1 MTELEFLIPRRPMS
15 LQGNR
20 ANLRAWKEFVAG
32 EAKTAW
38 GARHPIRTGELHLTL
53 AYLSGVQP
61 ADVDNIIK
69 PIQDALVGLV
79 LADDSLIVAVE
90 SHRRLLTGSFDP
102 MRLPPLLL
110 QGLLTGRECVY
121 VRLRDA
127 QPLEEL
133 L

>member
-1 MTELEFLIPRRPMS
+1 MS

-20 ANLRAWKEFVAG
+20 ANLRTWKEFVARR
-32 EAKTAW
+32 ANTAW
-38 GARHPIRTGELHLTL
+38 GVRPPIQTGELHLTL
-53 AYLSGVQP
+53 VYLSGVQP

-79 LADDSLIVAVE
+79 LSDDSLIVAVE

-110 QGLLTGRECVY
+110 TGLLTGRECVY

>member
-1 MTELEFLIPRRPMS
+1 MTELEFLMLRRPMS

-20 ANLRAWKEFVAG
+20 ANLRTWRDFVASQ
-32 EAKTAW
+32 ARRAW
-38 GARHPIRTGELHLTL
+38 GDRHPIRRGELHLTL
-53 AYLSGVQP
+53 VYLCGVQP
-61 ADVDNIIK
+61 ADADNIIK

-79 LADDSLIVAVE
+79 FADDGLIVAVE

-102 MRLPPLLL
+102 KRLPPLLL
-110 QGLLTGRECVY
+110 HGLLTGKECVY